1 MAWYHEIASGLA
13 ALVGRRRQDAEMDEE
28 MRFHLDMEARRHM
41 NEGMSEREAR
51 RVARREFGGVER
63 HKDDTRDERGAS
75 TFFDALG
82 DVRFA
87 LRSLRHRPG
96 LTAAATITLA
106 IGIGATSTVF
116 GVVKHALL
124 TPLPYSQPGQL
135 VGVWSAWKGFERT
148 WLSYDEWEGWK
159 ARVHAFADIGL
170 YTDASATIDGA
181 TPERV
186 RSGLVQAN
194 VFPILGVRLDR
205 GRTFTAE
212 EDRPNGPRV
221 TVLSYELWQRRFN
234 GDPSIVGK
242 RIQVSG
248 ADMSVVGVTPAGFQ
262 MPLDYTAGEH
272 TDIYF
277 PLATDA
283 ANEGALPGPEFP
295 KGGSNHGYYGIA
307 RLAPGSTA
315 AAANRQLH
323 DIVAELE
330 KFGYMANVG
339 FHAYVIPMDEQV
351 MGRVRPV
358 LLVVFGA
365 VVLVL
370 LISCANVAGLLLVR
384 GEARRREL
392 AVRVALGAGTKR
404 LARLLVTESALL
416 AVFGGAMGLGLAS
429 ITVRLLRSNAPA
441 GLPRL
446 TETSIDWVV
455 LLFAL
460 VVSIVTA
467 LLTGILPLANATQ
480 LALSGE
486 LREGG
491 RGSTAGRARL
501 RWRQALVAI
510 EVALAVVL
518 VAGAG
523 LMIRT
528 VRNLLNVDPGF
539 RSEGVL
545 TMRIS
550 TPSVFYPDS
559 VRVAA
564 FWDDLQRRVAALPGV
579 KHVGGVRLLPLA
591 SEMGDWGL
599 RVEGYTPPPNQGTPG
614 DWQVVTPGYFET
626 LGLTLRQ
633 GRTFTTS
640 DDMRAPL
647 AMIVNRT
654 FEQQYFAGRRA
665 LGGRVRIGGS
675 DSTKWYTIV
684 GVVDDVRHNALIG
697 TVKPQFYA
705 TLAQFAVAPGN
716 TRRTMS
722 LVVKTDGG
730 GDPKKL
736 ISSVRAQVRAID
748 PRLPVS
754 EVRTMR
760 DIVDAAIGGQR
771 FAAETLGV
779 FGFVALL
786 LSAIGIFGIVS
797 QVVASRLHELG
808 IRAALGAT
816 PMDLMTMALG
826 SGVRQAMIGLAIG
839 VVAALML
846 TRVLHSLLH
855 GVTPTDPLTF
865 IAVVVVTG
873 LVAVVASVAP
883 AGRAARVDPNAVLR
897 VE

>member
-1 MAWYHEIASGLA
+1 MAWYHEIASSIA
-13 ALVGRRRQDAEMDEE
+13 ALVGRRRQDVEMDEE
-28 MRFHLDMEARRHM
+28 MRFHLDMEASQHVSH
-41 NEGMSEREAR
+41 GMSERDAR
-51 RVARREFGGVER
+51 RLARREFGGVER
-63 HKDDTRDERGAS
+63 HKDDMRDERGAS
-75 TFFDALG
+75 AFFDALG
-82 DVRFA
+82 DLRFA

-96 LTAAATITLA
+96 LTAAATLTLA

-124 TPLPYSQPGQL
+124 TPLPYSEPERV
-135 VGVWSAWKGFERT
+135 VGVWSAWKGFDRT

-170 YTDASATIDGA
+170 YTDGAATLDGDS
-181 TPERV
+181 PERV
-186 RSGLVQAN
+186 RSALIQTN
-194 VFPILGVRLDR
+194 VFSILGVRLDR
-205 GRTFTAE
+205 GRGFTAE
-212 EDRPNGPRV
+212 EDRPGGPSV
-221 TVLSYELWQRRFN
+221 AVLSYELWQRRFA
-234 GDPSIVGK
+234 GDPAIVGRK
-242 RIQVSG
+242 IQISG
-248 ADMSVVGVTPAGFQ
+248 AERTVIGVTPSGFQ
-262 MPLDYTAGEH
+262 MPLDYSAGER
-272 TDIYF
+272 TAIYF

-283 ANEGALPGPEFP
+283 KNEGALPGPEFP
-295 KGGSNHGYYGIA
+295 RGGSNHGYYGIA
-307 RLAPGSTA
+307 RLAPGATA
-315 AAANRQLH
+315 AAANRQLR

-339 FHAYVIPMDEQV
+339 FHAFVIPMDEQI

-384 GEARRREL
+384 GETRRREL

-416 AVFGGAMGLGLAS
+416 AAFGGAMGIGLAW

-460 VVSIVTA
+460 AVSAVTA
-467 LLTGILPLANATQ
+467 LLTGILPLAHATH

-491 RGSTAGRARL
+491 RGSTTGRARL
-501 RWRQALVAI
+501 RWRQALVAV

-523 LMIRT
+523 LMIRS

-539 RSEGVL
+539 HADGVL

-550 TPSVFYPDS
+550 TPAVFYPDS
-559 VRVAA
+559 VRVVA

-579 KHVGGVRLLPLA
+579 KRVGAVRLLPLA

-599 RVEGYTPPPNQGTPG
+599 RIQGYTPPPNQGTPG
-614 DWQVVTPGYFET
+614 DWQIVTPGYFET
-626 LGLTLRQ
+626 MGLTVRE
-633 GRTFTTS
+633 GRAFTTG
-640 DDMRAPL
+640 DDMQAPL
-647 AMIVNRT
+647 AMIVNRA
-654 FEQQYFAGRRA
+654 FEQQYFGGRRA
-665 LGGRVRIGGS
+665 LGGRVRVNGS
-675 DSTKWYTIV
+675 DSTKWYTVV

-697 TVKPQFYA
+697 AVKPQFYA
-705 TLAQFAVAPGN
+705 TLAQFALAPGS
-716 TRRTMS
+716 TRRVMS
-722 LVVKTDGG
+722 LVVKTDG
-730 GDPKKL
+730 DPKKL
-736 ISSVRAQVRAID
+736 VSAVRAQVKSAD

-760 DIVDAAIGGQR
+760 EIVNAAIGGQR
-771 FAAETLGV
+771 FAMETLGV
-779 FGFVALL
+779 FGVVALL

-816 PMDLMTMALG
+816 PMDLMAIALA
-826 SGVRQAMIGLAIG
+826 SGVRQAMAGLAIG
-839 VVAALML
+839 IVAALVL
-846 TRVLHSLLH
+846 TRVLHTLLH
-855 GVTPTDPLTF
+855 GVSPTDPLTF
-865 IAVVVVTG
+865 GAVVVVTG
-873 LVAVVASVAP
+873 LVAVIASVAP

>member
-1 MAWYHEIASGLA
+1 
-13 ALVGRRRQDAEMDEE
+13 MDEE
-28 MRFHLDMEARRHM
+28 MRFHLDMEVNRHVRDGLSERDARRL
-41 NEGMSEREAR
+41 
-51 RVARREFGGVER
+51 ARREFGGVER
-63 HKDDTRDERGAS
+63 HKDDMRDERGAS
-75 TFFDALG
+75 AFFDALG

-96 LTAAATITLA
+96 LTAAATLTLA
-106 IGIGATSTVF
+106 IGVGATSTVF

-124 TPLPYSQPGQL
+124 TPLPYSEPERV
-135 VGVWSAWKGFERT
+135 VGVWSAWNGFDRT

-170 YTDASATIDGA
+170 YTDGAATLDGDS
-181 TPERV
+181 PERV
-186 RSGLVQAN
+186 RSASVQAN
-194 VFPILGVRLDR
+194 VFSILGVRLDR
-205 GRTFTAE
+205 GRGFTAE
-212 EDRPNGPRV
+212 EDRPGGPSV
-221 TVLSYELWQRRFN
+221 AVLTYELWQRRFA
-234 GDPSIVGK
+234 GDPAIVGRK
-242 RIQVSG
+242 IQISG
-248 ADMSVVGVTPAGFQ
+248 SERTVVGVTPPGFQ
-262 MPLDYTAGEH
+262 MPLDYSAGER
-272 TDIYF
+272 TAIYF

-283 ANEGALPGPEFP
+283 KNEGALPGPEFP
-295 KGGSNHGYYGIA
+295 RGGSNHGYYGIA
-307 RLAPGSTA
+307 RLAPGATA
-315 AAANRQLH
+315 AAANRQLR

-339 FHAYVIPMDEQV
+339 FHAFVIPMDEQI

-370 LISCANVAGLLLVR
+370 LIACANVAGLLLVR
-384 GEARRREL
+384 GETRRREL

-416 AVFGGAMGLGLAS
+416 AAFGGAMGIGLAW

-460 VVSIVTA
+460 AVSAITA
-467 LLTGILPLANATQ
+467 LLTGILPLAHATH

-491 RGSTAGRARL
+491 RGSTVSRARL
-501 RWRQALVAI
+501 RWRQALVAV

-523 LMIRT
+523 LMIRS

-539 RSEGVL
+539 RADGVL

-550 TPSVFYPDS
+550 TPAVFYPDS
-559 VRVAA
+559 VRVVA

-579 KHVGGVRLLPLA
+579 KRVGAVRLLPLA

-599 RVEGYTPPPNQGTPG
+599 RIEGYTPPPNQGTPG
-614 DWQVVTPGYFET
+614 DWQIVTPGYFET
-626 LGLTLRQ
+626 MGLTMRE
-633 GRTFTTS
+633 GRAFTTG

-647 AMIVNRT
+647 AMIVNRA

-665 LGGRVRIGGS
+665 LGGRVRVNGS
-675 DSTKWYTIV
+675 DSTKWYTVV

-697 TVKPQFYA
+697 AVKPQFYA
-705 TLAQFAVAPGN
+705 TVAQFAIAPGN
-716 TRRTMS
+716 TRRVMS
-722 LVVKTDGG
+722 LVVKTDG
-730 GDPKKL
+730 DPKKL
-736 ISSVRAQVRAID
+736 VSAVRAQVKSAD

-760 DIVDAAIGGQR
+760 DIVNAAIGGQR
-771 FAAETLGV
+771 FAMETLGV
-779 FGFVALL
+779 FGVVALL

-816 PMDLMTMALG
+816 PMDLMAIALR
-826 SGVRQAMIGLAIG
+826 SGVRQAMAGLAIG
-839 VVAALML
+839 IVAALVL
-846 TRVLHSLLH
+846 TRVLRTLLH
-855 GVTPTDPLTF
+855 GVSPTDPLTF
-865 IAVVVVTG
+865 GAVVVVTG
-873 LVAVVASVAP
+873 LVAVIASVAP

>member
-1 MAWYHEIASGLA
+1 MAWYHEVASSLA
-13 ALVGRRRQDAEMDEE
+13 ALVGKKRQDTDMDEE
-28 MRFHLDMEARRHM
+28 MRFHLDMETERHRG
-41 NEGMSEREAR
+41 EGLSDKEAR
-51 RVARREFGGVER
+51 RLARQEFGGVER
-63 HKDDTRDERGAS
+63 HKDDMRDERGAS

-82 DVRFA
+82 DLRFA

-124 TPLPYSQPGQL
+124 TPLPYADPEHV
-135 VGVWSAWKGFERT
+135 VGVWSAWKGFDRT
-148 WLSYDEWEGWK
+148 WMSYDEWEGWK
-159 ARVHAFADIGL
+159 ARVKAFADIGL
-170 YTDASATIDGA
+170 YTDNAATIDGDS
-181 TPERV
+181 PERV
-186 RSGLVQAN
+186 RSTLMQAN
-194 VFPILGVRLDR
+194 VFSILGVRLDR
-205 GRTFTAE
+205 GRGFTAD
-212 EDRPNGPRV
+212 EDRPGGPRV
-221 TVLSYELWQRRFN
+221 AVLSYELWQRRYA
-234 GDPSIVGK
+234 GDPAIVGR
-242 RIQVSG
+242 RIQISG
-248 ADMSVVGVTPAGFQ
+248 IERTVVGITPAGFQ
-262 MPLDYTAGEH
+262 MPLDYSAGEH
-272 TDIYF
+272 TDVYF
-277 PLATDA
+277 PLATNAKD
-283 ANEGALPGPEFP
+283 EGALPGPEFP
-295 KGGSNHGYYGIA
+295 KGGSSHGFYGIA
-307 RLAPGSTA
+307 RLAPGSSA
-315 AAANRQLH
+315 AAANRQLR

-330 KFGYMANVG
+330 KFGYMSNVG
-339 FHAYVIPMDEQV
+339 FHAFVIPMNEQI

-370 LISCANVAGLLLVR
+370 LIACANVAGLLLVR

-416 AVFGGAMGLGLAS
+416 ATCGGAMGLGLAWV
-429 ITVRLLRSNAPA
+429 TVRLLRSNAPA

-460 VVSIVTA
+460 AISVVTA
-467 LLTGILPLANATQ
+467 LLTGIIPLANATQ

-491 RGSTAGRARL
+491 RGSTVGRGRL

-539 RSEGVL
+539 HADGVL

-550 TPSVFYPDS
+550 TPQVFYPDS
-559 VRVAA
+559 VRVIA

-579 KHVGGVRLLPLA
+579 KRVAAVRLLPLA
-591 SEMGDWGL
+591 TEMGDWGL
-599 RVEGYTPPPNQGTPG
+599 GIEGYTPPPGQGAPG
-614 DWQVVTPGYFET
+614 DWQIVTPGYFET
-626 LGLTLRQ
+626 MGLTVRE
-633 GRTFTTS
+633 GRTLNS
-640 DDMRAPL
+640 GDDMQAPL
-647 AMIVNRT
+647 AMVVNRA
-654 FEQQYFAGRRA
+654 FEKQYFAGRHA
-665 LGGRVRIGGS
+665 MGARVRIGGS
-675 DSTKWYTIV
+675 DSTKNYHIV
-684 GVVDDVRHNALIG
+684 GIVDDVRHNALIG
-697 TVKPQFYA
+697 TVKPQFYV
-705 TLAQFAVAPGN
+705 TLGQFAVAPGN
-716 TRRTMS
+716 TRRLMS
-722 LVVKTDGG
+722 LVVKTDG
-730 GDPKKL
+730 DPKRL
-736 ISSVRAQVRAID
+736 VSAVRAQVKAID

-754 EVRTMR
+754 EIRTMR

-771 FAAETLGV
+771 FAMETLGV
-779 FGFVALL
+779 FGLVALL

-816 PMDLMTMALG
+816 PMDLMTMALR
-826 SGVRQAMIGLAIG
+826 SGVRQAMVGLLIGI
-839 VVAALML
+839 VAALML
-846 TRVLHSLLH
+846 TRVLATLLH

-865 IAVVVVTG
+865 AAVVVVTG
-873 LVAVVASVAP
+873 LVAVIASVAP
-883 AGRAARVDPNAVLR
+883 AGRAARVDPNTVLR
-897 VE
+897 VD

>member
-1 MAWYHEIASGLA
+1 L
-13 ALVGRRRQDAEMDEE
+13 
-28 MRFHLDMEARRHM
+28 
-41 NEGMSEREAR
+41 
-51 RVARREFGGVER
+51 
-63 HKDDTRDERGAS
+63 
-75 TFFDALG
+75 
-82 DVRFA
+82 
-87 LRSLRHRPG
+87 
-96 LTAAATITLA
+96 
-106 IGIGATSTVF
+106 
-116 GVVKHALL
+116 
-124 TPLPYSQPGQL
+124 
-135 VGVWSAWKGFERT
+135 
-148 WLSYDEWEGWK
+148 
-159 ARVHAFADIGL
+159 
-170 YTDASATIDGA
+170 
-181 TPERV
+181 
-186 RSGLVQAN
+186 
-194 VFPILGVRLDR
+194 
-205 GRTFTAE
+205 
-212 EDRPNGPRV
+212 
-221 TVLSYELWQRRFN
+221 
-234 GDPSIVGK
+234 
-242 RIQVSG
+242 
-248 ADMSVVGVTPAGFQ
+248 
-262 MPLDYTAGEH
+262 
-272 TDIYF
+272 

-283 ANEGALPGPEFP
+283 QNEGAVPGPAFP
-295 KGGSNHGYYGIA
+295 QGGANHGYYGVA
-307 RLAPGSTA
+307 RLAPGATA

-330 KFGYMANVG
+330 KFGYMANIG
-339 FHAYVIPMDEQV
+339 FHAFVIPMNEQI

-370 LISCANVAGLLLVR
+370 LIACANVAGLLLVR
-384 GEARRREL
+384 GENRRREL

-416 AVFGGAMGLGLAS
+416 AAFGGVMGIALAW

-460 VVSIVTA
+460 VVAGVTA
-467 LLTGILPLANATQ
+467 LLTGVLPLAHATH

-491 RGSTAGRARL
+491 RGSTVGRARL
-501 RWRQALVAI
+501 RWRQALVAV

-528 VRNLLNVDPGF
+528 VRNLLDVNPGF
-539 RSEGVL
+539 RADGVL

-550 TPSVFYPDS
+550 TPAVFYPDS
-559 VRVAA
+559 VRVVA

-579 KHVGGVRLLPLA
+579 TRVAAVRLLPLA

-599 RVEGYTPPPNQGTPG
+599 RIDGYTPPPNQGSPG

-626 LGLTLRQ
+626 MGLALRE
-633 GRTFTTS
+633 GRTFTS
-640 DDMRAPL
+640 GDDMQAPL
-647 AMIVNRT
+647 AMIVNQA
-654 FEQQYFAGRRA
+654 FVKQYFAGRHA
-665 LGGRVRIGGS
+665 LGSLVRINGS
-675 DSTKWYTIV
+675 DSTKKYRIV

-697 TVKPQFYA
+697 TVKPQFYV
-705 TLAQFAVAPGN
+705 TLAQFSVAPGS
-716 TRRTMS
+716 TRRLMS
-722 LVVKTDGG
+722 LVVKTDG
-730 GDPKKL
+730 DPKKL
-736 ISSVRAQVRAID
+736 VSAVRAQVKALD

-760 DIVDAAIGGQR
+760 EIVDAAIGGQR
-771 FAAETLGV
+771 FAMETLGV
-779 FGFVALL
+779 FGAVALL

-816 PMDLMTMALG
+816 PMDLMRMALG
-826 SGVRQAMIGLAIG
+826 SGVRQAMVGLVVGI
-839 VVAALML
+839 VAALML
-846 TRVLHSLLH
+846 TRVLGTLLH

-865 IAVVVVTG
+865 GAVVVVTG
-873 LVAVVASVAP
+873 LVAVIASVAP